1 MGFVGIEEC
10 VFVPSGGALGL
21 LLGCCLGPLLLWV
34 VSGSFVYFFVYLE
47 VRLCIPWVVGLG
59 FHCILEALR
68 VLFLVY
74 LEAPCAYFLVYNTL
88 TYQKKKKIRGSFF
101 RVI

>member
-21 LLGCCLGPLLLWV
+21 LLGCCLGPLLLL
-34 VSGSFVYFFVYLE
+34 GSFVYFFVYLE
-47 VRLCIPWVVGLG
+47 VFLCVPWVVGLG
-59 FHCILEALR
+59 FHCILEALC

-74 LEAPCAYFLVYNTL
+74 LEAPWA
-88 TYQKKKKIRGSFF
+88 FF
-101 RVI
+101 WFIIL